1 MEAVYENDM
10 YYIISSTTGLIVGL
24 DEVPTNPRPKK
35 KRKLNPTGENVY
47 LLSDGTLRKDEDHIV
62 AAQRIWKERAYA
74 PTTGVMY
81 KKVYENFSLGQQ
93 P

>member
-1 MEAVYENDM
+1 MEAFYEDDM
-10 YYIISSTTGLIVGL
+10 YYIISSENGLIIGL
-24 DEVPTNPRPKK
+24 DEHPSNPRPRK

-62 AAQRIWKERAYA
+62 AAQRIWKKRAYA

-81 KKVYENFSLGQQ
+81 KKVFENFNLGQQ
-93 P
+93 S